1 LGYGK
6 ETVLA
11 RNVAITKPADWRYL
25 ISINRATRRGPG
37 YKPGLEIYA
46 IPLRERLPRC
56 RIPLRH
62 PDPDAVLDLPA
73 VFNRCYEVG
82 GYDLILDYS
91 RPPDVPL
98 RDEEA
103 AWLGKLLQEQ
113 GLRQHEDI

>member
-25 ISINRATRRGPG
+25 ISINRATRRGAG
-37 YKPGLEIYA
+37 YTPGLEIYA
-46 IPLRERLPRC
+46 IPLRQRLPRC

-91 RPPDVPL
+91 QPPDVPL